1 MSRSVSPEP
10 LARLL
15 DLLGRRG
22 ALEVFHALEAGP
34 LAERAL
40 VRRLP
45 GFAPGTVSQRVE
57 ELRRLGAVEQV
68 PESGQL
74 RLSPPG
80 RRLQGRLEEL
90 AAWAGE

>member
-1 MSRSVSPEP
+1 MGRSVSPEP

-57 ELRRLGAVEQV
+57 
-68 PESGQL
+68 
-74 RLSPPG
+74 
-80 RRLQGRLEEL
+80 
-90 AAWAGE
+90 